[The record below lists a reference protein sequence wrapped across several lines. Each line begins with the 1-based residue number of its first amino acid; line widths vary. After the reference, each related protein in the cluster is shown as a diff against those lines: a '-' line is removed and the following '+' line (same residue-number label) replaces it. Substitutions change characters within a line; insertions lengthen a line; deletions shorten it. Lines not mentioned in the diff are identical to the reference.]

1 MFGAE
6 DDVIMQA
13 GEGVGHWRSDLLL
26 GERYQASL
34 RDARQF
40 CIPPW
45 TEVHDYRQVI
55 ATR

>member
-40 CIPPW
+40 CIPP
-45 TEVHDYRQVI
+45 VD
-55 ATR
+55 